1 MKIVTNLRYLPQYQ
15 TYLKILSATEDFF
28 KIHHYLKLDLPV
40 LSPSLIPE
48 DYLEIFSTEF
58 RYFAKREKLYLTP
71 SPELFM
77 KRLLVENIGDC
88 YYLGKAFR
96 NSEPLSD
103 LHFPE
108 FNILEFYKV
117 NHDYN
122 FMKKEIQKL
131 LLFIADKVFQ
141 TTKIKYQNQLIDLN
155 KPWEEISVAEAFN
168 RYAKI
173 NEQTLFNHEAFI
185 LKAKQKGYQINNAS
199 YVDLFSQIYTQEIEP
214 HLGMAGR
221 PTIIYDYP
229 SQMAAL
235 AKLNKDNKTSQRFEF
250 YITGIELGDCYTELS
265 DWQEQEKRFIKSAK
279 KRQETHKI
287 SHPIDSDFIEALKKG
302 LPLCSGIAIGVDR
315 LAMIFANVKDI
326 KKLRL
331 INIQ

>member
-1 MKIVTNLRYLPQYQ
+1 MKIKVSSNNLAKYKIYLQVL
-15 TYLKILSATEDFF
+15 TALEDFF
-28 KIHHYLKLDLPV
+28 KENHYLKLDLPV

-48 DYLEIFSTEF
+48 DYLEIFATEF

-117 NHDYN
+117 KADYN
-122 FMKKEIQKL
+122 FVKKEIQKL
-131 LLFIADKVFQ
+131 LLFMANKIYKSGIIHYQHHKVNL
-141 TTKIKYQNQLIDLN
+141 TKL
-155 KPWEEISVAEAFN
+155 WEEISVAEAFN

-173 NEQTLFNHEAFI
+173 SEQTLFNHKAFI
-185 LKAKQKGYQINNAS
+185 LKAKQKGYKINNAS
-199 YVDLFSQIYTQEIEP
+199 YIDLFSQIYTQEIEP
-214 HLGMAGR
+214 HLGTAGR

-229 SQMAAL
+229 KEMAAL
-235 AKLNKDNKTSQRFEF
+235 AKLNNDNKTSQRFEF
-250 YITGIELGDCYTELS
+250 YICGIELGDCYTELS
-265 DWQEQEKRFIKSAK
+265 DWQEQEKRFIESAK

-287 SHPIDSDFIEALKKG
+287 NHPIDTDFIEALKKG
-302 LPLCSGIAIGVDR
+302 LSLCSGIAIGVDR
-315 LAMIFANVKDI
+315 LAMIFANTSDI

-331 INIQ
+331 INIE